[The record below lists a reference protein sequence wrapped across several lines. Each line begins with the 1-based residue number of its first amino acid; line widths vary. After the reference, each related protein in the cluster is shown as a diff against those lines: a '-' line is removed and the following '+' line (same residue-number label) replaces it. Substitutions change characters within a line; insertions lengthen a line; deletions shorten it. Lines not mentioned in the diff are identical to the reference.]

1 MIDRLSNKV
10 AIVTGG
16 GSGFGEAISERFVAE
31 GANVLV
37 VDIDQSAGSEVAQR
51 LGENARF
58 FHADVAV

>member
-37 VDIDQSAGSEVAQR
+37 VTSIRVRVRR
-51 LGENARF
+51 LPGGWERMPVF
-58 FHADVAV
+58 FMPM